1 MADENKNV
9 NNVNSVE
16 ATEEDAKAIPEQSRV
31 ETTKEDTN
39 TIANEAS
46 EEPEKEN
53 TSEIAGEDP
62 VQETSRDIDVI
73 ANEELE
79 NTMKKEKSQKNS
91 KKKKMDPLS
100 RVILTISIIVFLGSG
115 GFLLY
120 KYIGE
125 PLLEQWALSAY
136 KDDYQSEN
144 TPSANNGIWNKDEDE
159 DEERLEN
166 GILASFKNIIE
177 LNNDVVGWIT
187 VPNTPID
194 YPVTQTT
201 DNSYYL
207 THNINKETNS
217 SGCPFVD
224 YRNIIEMDN
233 LSRCTIIYA
242 HHRRN
247 GTMFAKLTNY
257 NDIDF
262 YKENPVI
269 RFDTIYN
276 RNEWVIFANFR
287 TTVST
292 ATGTP
297 FEYLRTD
304 FEDDD
309 DFTDFISEIRKRSLI
324 DTPVDV
330 TADDEI
336 LLLSTCSYEKA
347 NWRMV
352 IAARKVRD
360 DETTIDV
367 SSAAMASNPLMP

>member
-1 MADENKNV
+1 MANENTNEIK
-9 NNVNSVE
+9 NVNSVE
-16 ATEEDAKAIPEQSRV
+16 ATNK
-31 ETTKEDTN
+31 DTN
-39 TIANEAS
+39 
-46 EEPEKEN
+46 
-53 TSEIAGEDP
+53 
-62 VQETSRDIDVI
+62 VI
-73 ANEELE
+73 ADED
-79 NTMKKEKSQKNS
+79 MKKTTNQKKNKKNS
-91 KKKKMDPLS
+91 KKKKMDPVS
-100 RVILTISIIVFLGSG
+100 KVILTISIIVFLGSG

-125 PLLEQWALSAY
+125 PLLEQWSLSSY
-136 KDDYQSEN
+136 KDDYQSED
-144 TPSANNGIWNKDEDE
+144 TPSADNGVWNNENQNE

-166 GILASFKNIIE
+166 GILSSFKNILE
-177 LNNDVVGWIT
+177 LNSDVVGWIT

-224 YRNIIEMDN
+224 YRNIIERDK

-247 GTMFAKLTNY
+247 GTMFAKLKNY

-262 YKENPVI
+262 YKENPVL

-276 RNEWVIFANFR
+276 RNEWVVFANFR

-297 FEYLRTD
+297 FDYLRTD
-304 FEDDD
+304 FDNDD

-352 IAARKVRD
+352 IAARKVREG
-360 DETTIDV
+360 ETTIDV
-367 SSAAMASNPLMP
+367 SSASKASNPLMP